1 MKIIDRYMV
10 KGFLGPFIW
19 CLLLFLVMA
28 VIIDIFSFIDNIVK
42 YKIPTHSIAAFYYY
56 YSPTI
61 LLQVT
66 PMAVLLSTIYILSNL
81 NKHNEITAMKSSGI
95 SLWRIMAPLL
105 IIGAMVSMISFIVN
119 DRVIPPTSKK
129 ADIIR
134 REELEKEKRKNMQ
147 SKVIQNVAV
156 YGTGNRIVFA
166 RTYDTESKTLGD
178 IVIHEHDSSQN
189 LTSKIT
195 AQSGTWTGSE
205 WKFSKVIIYKIDNSG
220 RILEEPLFFDEK
232 VIPLQ
237 ERPSEFA
244 NREWRSDY
252 LNYRELRHYIKN
264 FTGGGVRVVKG
275 LLVDLYYKIS
285 FAFISFIIILIG
297 APFALITTRGGVLIG
312 IGMSIAIGL
321 LYYASIAISL
331 AFGKAGIIPP
341 SVAAWS
347 GNIVFAGLGVY
358 LMNKRT

>member
-1 MKIIDRYMV
+1 MKIVDRYMV

-19 CLLLFLVMA
+19 CLFVFLIMA
-28 VIIDIFSFIDNIVK
+28 IIIDIFSFIDNIVK
-42 YKIPTHSIAAFYYY
+42 YKIPAPSIAAFYYY

-81 NKHNEITAMKSSGI
+81 NKNNEITAMKSSGI
-95 SLWRIMAPLL
+95 SLWRIMTPLL
-105 IIGAMVSMISFIVN
+105 IIGAIVSMATFIVN

-134 REELEKEKRKNMQ
+134 REELEKEKRKHMQ
-147 SKVIQNVAV
+147 SKVIQNVAI

-166 RTYDTESKTLGD
+166 RTYDTENKTLGD

-195 AQSGTWTGSE
+195 AQSGMWTGDE

-232 VIPLQ
+232 VIPLK

-252 LNYRELRHYIKN
+252 LTYRELRHYIKN
-264 FTGGGVRVVKG
+264 FTGGGMKIVKS
-275 LLVDLYYKIS
+275 LLVDLYYKVS
-285 FAFISFIIILIG
+285 FSFISFIIILIG

-312 IGMSIAIGL
+312 VGMSIAIGL

-331 AFGKAGIIPP
+331 AFGKAGILPP
-341 SVAAWS
+341 AVAAWF
-347 GNIVFAGLGVY
+347 GNVVFAGLGVY
-358 LMNKRT
+358 LMNKRA